1 MSSSHLPPS
10 ESRIKEK
17 KKKKSQLVGFQFIE
31 GLLYEATL
39 ESPPALRTCSLQ
51 SGHLLFNFEN
61 SLCMA
66 KRGRRKAERH
76 GWGRA
81 EAERSQ
87 AGSLAGRG
95 GGWMEEQKS
104 FLTQTRS
111 WGVRPHPSA
120 WPCKTQKW
128 RLGPVRPL
136 EQMHQHG
143 ESSGRLPRRLQG
155 LEQSRVCV
163 HVHQHSG
170 LTDSTSWEAQGMR
183 ETEALRR

>member
-17 KKKKSQLVGFQFIE
+17 KKNPSWLDSSSLRVYCTK
-31 GLLYEATL
+31 
-39 ESPPALRTCSLQ
+39 PRWRALRPCEHAVCNLDTFYLISRIPFAWQKEVGGKQRGTDGEGQKQ
-51 SGHLLFNFEN
+51 SAH
-61 SLCMA
+61 
-66 KRGRRKAERH
+66 KRAPWLGGEGD
-76 GWGRA
+76 GW
-81 EAERSQ
+81 RSR
-87 AGSLAGRG
+87 S
-95 GGWMEEQKS
+95 S